1 MELTLDTVAVL
12 MGRMDAAPVD
22 ARLRKELEEADRAL
36 KAQGPDARYVL
47 PPDLEGAVNTLIAA
61 RAPLSAPGYETM
73 DVEGAQALFDNME
86 KLILLFAALSRENRE
101 LNREMSYSELQNRV
115 KQITQSASKRMEGA
129 QQLRS
134 SGIGALAM
142 SIVGGLVGMVGGG
155 VGARFSLKGS
165 FASDVVQSWHSGAQ
179 GATQIFGGASSL
191 AGNEGAVRNQEHQAE
206 ADTMQARSER
216 SNAEFQRS
224 LTYENEFK
232 DLMAKMN
239 ELLRSM
245 QEARLKSAEAAA
257 RA

>member
-1 MELTLDTVAVL
+1 MELTLDTVTVL
-12 MGRMDAAPVD
+12 MGRMASAPVD

-36 KAQGPDARYVL
+36 KAQGPEARYVL
-47 PPDLEGAVNTLIAA
+47 PPDLEGAVNSLIAA
-61 RAPLSAPGYETM
+61 RTPLPGPRYDAM
-73 DVEGAQALFDNME
+73 DVEGTQALFDNME

-101 LNREMSYSELQNRV
+101 LNRERSYSELFSRV
-115 KQITQSASKRMEGA
+115 QQLNLSANKRMEGA
-129 QQLRS
+129 QQLRA

-142 SIVGGLVGMVGGG
+142 SIVGGAVGIVGGG
-155 VGARFSLKGS
+155 MGARFSLKG
-165 FASDVVQSWHSGAQ
+165 VYTPEVMQSWHSGSQ
-179 GATQIFGGASSL
+179 GATQIFGGAASL
-191 AGNEGAVRNQEHQAE
+191 AGNEGAVQNQTHQAE
-206 ADTMQARSER
+206 ADTLQARSER